1 MSNQQSAISN
11 QKRRVLLG
19 MSGGIDSTV
28 SAMLLL
34 EQGISIWL
42 RQE

>member
-1 MSNQQSAISN
+1 MS
-11 QKRRVLLG
+11 KGKVLMA

-34 EQGISIWL
+34 DQGFEL
-42 RQE
+42 VGYL